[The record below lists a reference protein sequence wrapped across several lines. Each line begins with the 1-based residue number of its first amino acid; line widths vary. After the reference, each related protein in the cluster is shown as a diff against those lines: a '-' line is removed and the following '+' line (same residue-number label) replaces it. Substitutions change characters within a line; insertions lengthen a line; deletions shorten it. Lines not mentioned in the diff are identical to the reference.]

1 MEKFKDKYRIPSARF
16 YPHSYNEGTF
26 FITICTHERKHYF
39 GNIVDKEMHLSKLGR
54 YVDSCISQIPI
65 VNENVILHSFV
76 VMPNH
81 IHLVLS
87 VFRNVE
93 TLQYGVLKQCGNQGN
108 EPQSLKTL
116 PQSLE
121 TPHWDVSTQMKLT
134 ANSCGRLSH
143 IISQMKGVVTKY
155 AKNAHISF
163 AWQTRFHDHV
173 IRDSGE
179 FDGIM
184 NYVITNI
191 ENWENDCFCIEHT

>member
-121 TPHWDVSTQMKLT
+121 TPHWDVSTQMK
-134 ANSCGRLSH
+134 
-143 IISQMKGVVTKY
+143 
-155 AKNAHISF
+155 
-163 AWQTRFHDHV
+163 
-173 IRDSGE
+173 
-179 FDGIM
+179 
-184 NYVITNI
+184 
-191 ENWENDCFCIEHT
+191 